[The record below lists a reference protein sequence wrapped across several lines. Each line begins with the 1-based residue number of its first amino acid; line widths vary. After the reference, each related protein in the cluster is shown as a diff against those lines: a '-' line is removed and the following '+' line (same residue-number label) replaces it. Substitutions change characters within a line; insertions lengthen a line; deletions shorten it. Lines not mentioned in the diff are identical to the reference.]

1 MVSSLAYDFFRIPRL
16 PLWTLKTNLQNRLM
30 FGKLPEE
37 SGLTWYEYRYIAKDR
52 IVSSHLIAFAFV
64 ATHNHFVL
72 DRGGKV
78 FKQSAPVIKLPTE
91 ATEDDHLALV
101 GLLNSSTACFWMKQ
115 VFHNKGDSTD
125 QNGARTTGES
135 EFDTYEFAGTGLKK
149 FPIPKERPLELA
161 QKLDRL
167 AQQLNKLSPAKLL
180 QNIHDDFAN
189 QLNQAKQQWQDT
201 IESMITLQEE
211 LDWQCYQL
219 YGLLDQ
225 DLTYPAPP
233 NIKPGERAFEIVIAR
248 KMKSGKITS
257 TWFERHNS
265 IPICDIPDRWSIDYR
280 QLVEQRIELIENH
293 PNIALIEQPDYKRR
307 WNIEPYE
314 TQQQQALQNWLLDRL
329 ETYFDFDGR
338 MNNTDKPTNK
348 IEISITSIAKLTD
361 IAKIDSQFITVGEL
375 YRNDPAF
382 KIEKL
387 IAELVEAESVPH
399 LPILR
404 YKATGLRKRL
414 EWEHTWELQRQED
427 TPPSP
432 PLPRGGEID
441 SPPLQG
447 GARGGSIPVPP
458 KYASTD
464 FLKPNY
470 WRLRGKLD
478 VPKERWIS
486 FPHCQGEDGTLAIA
500 WAGYNHLQLAQALS
514 TYYLD
519 IKERIGGSN
528 DPRLAPLLASL
539 VELIPWLK
547 QWHNDI
553 DPEFGLAMGDY
564 YEGFLIEEAKAIGH
578 TVESLKMWEPVK
590 KGKGNS

>member
-1 MVSSLAYDFFRIPRL
+1 MCYSWFSFDEAITFKLCFSIHSQTLLSKSNLWIFYLRKVSYNFDG
-16 PLWTLKTNLQNRLM
+16 TKLQ
-30 FGKLPEE
+30 
-37 SGLTWYEYRYIAKDR
+37 
-52 IVSSHLIAFAFV
+52 
-64 ATHNHFVL
+64 
-72 DRGGKV
+72 
-78 FKQSAPVIKLPTE
+78 
-91 ATEDDHLALV
+91 
-101 GLLNSSTACFWMKQ
+101 
-115 VFHNKGDSTD
+115 
-125 QNGARTTGES
+125 
-135 EFDTYEFAGTGLKK
+135 K
-149 FPIPKERPLELA
+149 FPIPQDRPLELA

-167 AQQLNKLSPAKLL
+167 AQQLSNLSPANFL
-180 QNIHDDFAN
+180 QNLHEDFAN
-189 QLNQAKQQWQDT
+189 QLNQAKQQWQET
-201 IESMITLQEE
+201 LGAMISLQEE

-225 DLTYPAPP
+225 NLTHPAPP
-233 NIKPGERAFEIVIAR
+233 NLKLGERAFEIVLAL
-248 KMKSGKITS
+248 KMASGEITS
-257 TWFERHNS
+257 SWFERHNS
-265 IPICDIPDRWSIDYR
+265 IPICDLPNHWSSDYC
-280 QLVEQRIELIENH
+280 QLIEKRIELIENH
-293 PNIALIEQPDYKRR
+293 PSTALIEQPDYKRR

-314 TQQQQALQNWLLDRL
+314 TQQQQTLQNWLLDRL

-338 MNNTDKPTNK
+338 MNNTGTPTNK

-361 IAKIDSQFITVGEL
+361 IAKSDSQFITVGEL

-387 IAELVEAESVPH
+387 ITELVEAESVPH

-404 YKATGLRKRL
+404 YKPTGLRKRL

-432 PLPRGGEID
+432 PLEKGGGID

-478 VPKERWIS
+478 VPKERWIA
-486 FPHCQGEDGTLAIA
+486 FPHCQSEDGTLAIA
-500 WAGYNHLQLAQALS
+500 WAGYNHLQLAQTLS
-514 TYYLD
+514 TYYID

-578 TVESLKMWEPVK
+578 TVESLKA
-590 KGKGNS
+590 

>member
-1 MVSSLAYDFFRIPRL
+1 
-16 PLWTLKTNLQNRLM
+16 
-30 FGKLPEE
+30 
-37 SGLTWYEYRYIAKDR
+37 
-52 IVSSHLIAFAFV
+52 
-64 ATHNHFVL
+64 L

-78 FKQSAPVIKLPTE
+78 FKQSAPVIKLPAE
-91 ATEDDHLALV
+91 ATEDDHLALI

-115 VFHNKGDSTD
+115 VSQQKQLTGGD
-125 QNGARTTGES
+125 GVRVES
-135 EFDTYEFAGTGLKK
+135 IAKVPYEFAGTQLQKLPLPPNWETSPLRLRLLDLAKK
-149 FPIPKERPLELA
+149 TDQLA
-161 QKLDRL
+161 QELSLLTPSNAIAEGLRENTKLRNVWEGY
-167 AQQLNKLSPAKLL
+167 QQRSAKIRS
-180 QNIHDDFAN
+180 Q
-189 QLNQAKQQWQDT
+189 
-201 IESMITLQEE
+201 MILLQEE
-211 LDWQCYQL
+211 IDFVGYCFYNLADESLFSNDPLAWDVLIDAGDRPFCILSQENQE
-219 YGLLDQ
+219 GFAV
-225 DLTYPAPP
+225 PS
-233 NIKPGERAFEIVIAR
+233 E
-248 KMKSGKITS
+248 
-257 TWFERHNS
+257 
-265 IPICDIPDRWSIDYR
+265 IPDTWTKEMREVWQRRIDA
-280 QLVEQRIELIENH
+280 IENSSALKIIEH
-293 PNIALIEQPDYKRR
+293 PHYKRR
-307 WNIEPYE
+307 WIGRQGLFNHTANIDE
-314 TQQQQALQNWLLDRL
+314 LQDACKNWLLDRL

-338 MNNTDKPTNK
+338 MQPSPPSPLSQEGRGGTREDSLSPSPSLEEGRGGTREDSLSPSPALGEGFRVRAS
-348 IEISITSIAKLTD
+348 IPIAITSIAKLAD
-361 IAKIDSQFITVGEL
+361 IAKSDSQFITVGEL

-387 IAELVEAESVPH
+387 ITELVEAESVPH
-399 LPILR
+399 MPILR
-404 YKATGLRKRL
+404 YKPTGLRKRL

-427 TPPSP
+427 DPPQP
-432 PLPRGGEID
+432 PLGKGGEESI
-441 SPPLQG
+441 SPLPEGEGLG
-447 GARGGSIPVPP
+447 VRASIPVPP

-578 TVESLKMWEPVK
+578 TVESLRMWEPVGKVKSK
-590 KGKGNS
+590 K